1 MEQSTSCEMNTFS
14 LHFHQEES
22 LSLKLGLKKAESPRR
37 ELELKKAESP
47 RRELELKKAESP
59 CRKLGLKNCEI
70 LLSRFFYARGYYGK
84 TKDLQNF
91 G

>member
-37 ELELKKAESP
+37 ELELKKA
-47 RRELELKKAESP
+47 KSP
-59 CRKLGLKNCEI
+59 CRKLGLKSCEI

>member
-47 RRELELKKAESP
+47 

-84 TKDLQNF
+84 IKDLQNF
-91 G
+91 LLKYPAILKN

>member
-22 LSLKLGLKKAESPRR
+22 LSLELG
-37 ELELKKAESP
+37 LKKAESP

>member
-22 LSLKLGLKKAESPRR
+22 LSLELG
-37 ELELKKAESP
+37 LKKAESP

-70 LLSRFFYARGYYGK
+70 LLSRFFYAKGYYGK
-84 TKDLQNF
+84 IKDLQNF
-91 G
+91 LSKYPAILRN

>member
-1 MEQSTSCEMNTFS
+1 MEQSTACEMNTFS
-14 LHFHQEES
+14 LHFDQEES
-22 LSLKLGLKKAESPRR
+22 LSLELG
-37 ELELKKAESP
+37 LKKAESP

>member
-22 LSLKLGLKKAESPRR
+22 LSLKLG
-37 ELELKKAESP
+37 LKKAESP

>member
-1 MEQSTSCEMNTFS
+1 MNTFS

-22 LSLKLGLKKAESPRR
+22 LSLKLG
-37 ELELKKAESP
+37 LKKAESP

>member
-1 MEQSTSCEMNTFS
+1 MEQSTLREMTSYFVHFS
-14 LHFHQEES
+14 QEES
-22 LSLKLGLKKAESPRR
+22 LSLELG
-37 ELELKKAESP
+37 LKKAESP

-70 LLSRFFYARGYYGK
+70 LLSRFFYAKGYYGK
-84 TKDLQNF
+84 IKDLQNF